1 MLNEKIKEL
10 REQINTANEE
20 ANEKI
25 DKAQAKATEGDLE
38 AAKQLKAE
46 IEAKKAEISEL
57 EEKLKELEEIAGF
70 KKNEDRSVER
80 KGAGKMKKIRTGS
93 VEEKRE
99 AVEAFIRSKGEKRD
113 GLKTDGVDV
122 IIPEEVVYTPQKEVK
137 TIVDLSTLVNK
148 MKVST
153 GSGKYPVLKGAT
165 ASLVAVKELEKNPEL
180 AKPEFENVEWS
191 VETYRGQMPISQ
203 EAIDDSAVDLT
214 GLVATHIQEQKINT
228 VNTAIANEFKTFTAV
243 SAADTDAI
251 KEVLNV
257 KLDPAYSRT
266 IIASQ
271 SFLQTVDTLKD
282 KNGQYILQQAITDS
296 SQMRLFGVPMTVI
309 ADEVLGKAGD
319 AVAFIGDAKKGILM
333 ADRVDVTAK
342 WIDNEIYGQLLSVA
356 TRFDVKPA
364 DKKAGFFVTY
374 KAAVAPKPEPETK
387 TTAKSKKDE

>member
-10 REQINTANEE
+10 RSLLNERAE
-20 ANEKI
+20 ETNGMI
-25 DKAQAKATEGDLE
+25 DDAQNKASDGDLE
-38 AAKQLKAE
+38 GAKEVKTQ
-46 IEAKKAEISEL
+46 IEAKKKEIAEL
-57 EEKLKELEEIAGF
+57 EVKLAELEDLAGM
-70 KKNEDRSVER
+70 KKTESRSVER
-80 KGAGKMKKIRTGS
+80 KGDNRMKELAN
-93 VEEKRE
+93 EELNVRSHVNK
-99 AVEAFIRSKGEKRD
+99 FLRSKGEKRD
-113 GLKTDGVDV
+113 GLKTDGLEV
-122 IIPEEVVYTPQKEVK
+122 IIPEDIVYTPQKEVK
-137 TIVDLSTLVNK
+137 TMVDLSTLVNK

-165 ASLVAVKELEKNPEL
+165 ASLVSVKELEKNPEL
-180 AKPEFENVEWS
+180 AKPEFENVNWS

-228 VNTAIANEFKTFTAV
+228 VNTAIANELKTFEAV
-243 SAADTDAI
+243 SASDTDAI
-251 KEVLNV
+251 KGVLNI
-257 KLDPAYSRT
+257 KLDPGYSRA

-309 ADEVLGKAGD
+309 ADEVLGKSGD
-319 AVAFIGDAKKGILM
+319 SVAFIGDTKKAILM

-356 TRFDVKPA
+356 TRFDVKAA

-374 KAAVAPKPEPETK
+374 KATTTPEPETK
-387 TTAKSKKDE
+387 DKK

>member
-10 REQINTANEE
+10 RSLLNERAE
-20 ANEKI
+20 ETNGMI
-25 DKAQAKATEGDLE
+25 DDAQAKASDGDLE
-38 AAKQLKAE
+38 GAKEIKTQ
-46 IEAKKAEISEL
+46 IEAKKKEIAEL
-57 EEKLKELEEIAGF
+57 EVNLAELEDLAGM
-70 KKNEDRSVER
+70 KKTESRSVER
-80 KGAGKMKKIRTGS
+80 KGDNRMKELEN
-93 VEEKRE
+93 EELNVRSHVNK
-99 AVEAFIRSKGEKRD
+99 FLRSKGEKRD
-113 GLKTDGVDV
+113 GLKTDGLEV
-122 IIPEEVVYTPQKEVK
+122 IIPEDIVYTPQKEVK
-137 TIVDLSTLVNK
+137 TMVDLSTLVNK

-180 AKPEFENVEWS
+180 AKPEFENVNWS

-214 GLVATHIQEQKINT
+214 RLVATHIQEQKINT
-228 VNTAIANEFKTFTAV
+228 VNTAIANELKTFTAV
-243 SAADTDAI
+243 SASDTDAI
-251 KEVLNV
+251 KGVLNI
-257 KLDPAYSRT
+257 KLDPGYSRA

-309 ADEVLGKAGD
+309 ADEVLGKSGD
-319 AVAFIGDAKKGILM
+319 SVAFIGDTKKAILM

-356 TRFDVKPA
+356 TRFDVKAA

-374 KAAVAPKPEPETK
+374 KAATTPEPETK
-387 TTAKSKKDE
+387 DKK